1 MDIRQR
7 TLKEEI
13 SCVGIGLHSGRQVK
27 LNMKPAPPNSGII
40 FERVD
45 IAPSR
50 CVKASFDNVVQT
62 NMATT
67 IGFNGDS
74 VATVEHIMAA
84 FFGMGIDN
92 VLVQVDG
99 GEIPIMD
106 GSSAPF
112 IFLIKNAGIAMQ
124 DDYKKF
130 FFVKRAV
137 KIIDGDRRAYLYP
150 SNELKISYK
159 IDFNHPL
166 IKDQSY
172 EMSFS
177 QDSFIKDISKARTFG
192 FLKDVKILR
201 NNGLAK
207 GGSLDNAIVVDDF
220 RILNDG
226 GLRYK
231 DEFVRHKMLDFIGD
245 LAILGHPVIGHFVV
259 EKSGHSL
266 NQRSLKKFMNKKNY
280 WEIVQFK
287 EKKELKEKRI
297 RIPSFGELGLS
308 LS

>member
-1 MDIRQR
+1 MDLRQR

-13 SCVGIGLHSGRQVK
+13 SCLGIGLHSGRQVR
-27 LNMKPAPPNSGII
+27 LTMKPAPPNSGII

-45 IAPSR
+45 MVPSR
-50 CVKASFDNVVQT
+50 QVKASFDNVVQT

-67 IGFNGDS
+67 IGFNGYS

-112 IFLIKNAGIAMQ
+112 VFLIKNAGISIQ
-124 DDYKKF
+124 NYNKEF
-130 FFVKRAV
+130 FFVKKAV
-137 KIIDGDRRAYLYP
+137 KIVDGDRRVSLYP

-166 IKDQSY
+166 IKTQFY

-177 QDSFIKDISKARTFG
+177 QNTFVKDISKARTFG

-220 RILNDG
+220 KILNDG

-231 DEFVRHKMLDFIGD
+231 DEFVRHKILDFIGD
-245 LAILGHPVIGHFVV
+245 LAILGHLVIGHFVV
-259 EKSGHSL
+259 EKSGHAL
-266 NQRSLKKFMNKKNY
+266 NQQLLKKFMDKKNY
-280 WEIVQFK
+280 WEILQFK
-287 EKKELKEKRI
+287 EKKELNEKRI
-297 RIPSFGELGLS
+297 KVPSFGELGLS

>member
-1 MDIRQR
+1 MDLRQR

-27 LNMKPAPPNSGII
+27 LNMKPAPPNTGII
-40 FERVD
+40 FERID

-50 CVKASFDNVVQT
+50 CVEASFDNVVQT

-67 IGFNGDS
+67 IGFNGYS

-137 KIIDGDRRAYLYP
+137 KIKDGDRRAYLYP

-266 NQRSLKKFMNKKNY
+266 NQRLLKKFMDQKNS

-287 EKKELKEKRI
+287 EKKELKKKRI
-297 RIPSFGELGLS
+297 RIPAFGELGLS
-308 LS
+308 LP